1 MYKAFAN
8 NSSANIILFKTQLSK
23 IAQVGRFLGKGLG
36 PLLKTGLPL
45 MKNIIKIVKSL
56 EKSGLLKKAVSK
68 TIENKSKE

>member
-23 IAQVGRFLGKGLG
+23 IVQVGRFLGKGLG
-36 PLLKTGLPL
+36 PLLKTGLLL

-68 TIENKSKE
+68 TSENESKE